1 MFVVFCIVELDTPQV
16 LRVILAGLGSCQG
29 NGSVTALSDGLIAQR
44 YLFGATFSGNAL
56 INGAI
61 APDAT
66 RDLAGIQSYMAG
78 LTNLTQLLI
87 RFQRFF
93 CIFSTN

>member
-1 MFVVFCIVELDTPQV
+1 LLPFSLPFAYYFTLPLRAECGLEQGVLQKDLD
-16 LRVILAGLGSCQG
+16 IDG
-29 NGSVTALSDGLIAQR
+29 NGFVTALSDGLIAQR

-56 INGAI
+56 IAGAI

-78 LTNLTQLLI
+78 LTNLT
-87 RFQRFF
+87 
-93 CIFSTN
+93 